1 MPINVK
7 QRQKPRIFETMKL
20 LFPEVLWALFALS
33 LPVIIH
39 LFSFRTSKK
48 VYFSDIRWL
57 QLLQQQTNQ
66 RSRLRHLLVLLMR
79 CLAITA
85 LVFAFAQ
92 PYFPAQIQR
101 LASSEA
107 VSVYID
113 NSASMALSSEVGVNL
128 EQAKAAAVAIAKNAR
143 PDDRF
148 QLIRQES
155 SMLEM
160 RSMTRE
166 QFIEAVDATQS
177 VSTSRPL
184 SLIAS
189 RQNEWLKAQER
200 QGRRIWLSDF
210 QQGSQDFESI
220 VPDTS
225 YATSLFQFKPVAP
238 TNLYIDT
245 AWLSSPVVT
254 AGKTVR
260 LLYKVVN
267 SGSEARTSIRVS
279 LEINGIQKGLSTL
292 DLAAGQTIVDTIDFS
307 PAEFG
312 WQKAAL
318 VLEDQ
323 LVTFDD
329 RYFLSFDIKAAMD
342 VLVITEQQPN
352 AYIKALLGSDDF
364 IRPTYLTAN
373 QLDYNRIKQY
383 PVIVLDHLNN
393 FASGLQLALSEAV
406 NAGATLLYFP
416 DAEFP
421 QAGNDL
427 LTQLGL
433 SGLGKVQR
441 GKFPVRSLALQH
453 ELFQETFSRLPEQ
466 PDLPEAVQYLPYLSP
481 NPAISLLGLN
491 NRDAL
496 VSTHKSGEGRLLQF
510 HVPLD
515 PAWSNLQQHA
525 LFVPLVYRSILLSGG
540 IRPLSYRLGKTAAIF
555 LRLQLPA
562 QEVFELSNDKN
573 RYIPELRRQ
582 QGTVSLQLDE
592 LQQAGW
598 YALKSSKSDTV
609 YAWLAVNADKVE
621 SELVFMTDET
631 LEQESKR
638 LEATYFSF
646 TNAEITPQ
654 LVQNAQ
660 SNPLWK
666 WFLAAVL
673 VFLMAEILLL
683 KFWK

>member
-7 QRQKPRIFETMKL
+7 QRQKPRIFESMKL
-20 LFPEVLWALFALS
+20 LFPEVLWALVALA
-33 LPVIIH
+33 LPVVIH

-79 CLAITA
+79 CLAIIA
-85 LVFAFAQ
+85 LVMAFAQ
-92 PYFPAQIQR
+92 PYFPAQKQR

-113 NSASMALSSEVGVNL
+113 NSASMALGSEVGVNL
-128 EQAKAAAVAIAKNAR
+128 EQAKAAAVALAKNAR

-166 QFIEAVDATQS
+166 QFIEAVDATQQ

-189 RQNEWLKAQER
+189 RQNEWLKAQGR
-200 QGRRIWLSDF
+200 QGRRLWLSDF
-210 QQGSQDFESI
+210 QLGSQDFEAI
-220 VPDTS
+220 QPDTT
-225 YATSLFQFKPVAP
+225 YVTSLFQFKPNAP
-238 TNLYIDT
+238 TNLYVDT

-254 AGKTVR
+254 KGKTVR
-260 LLYKVVN
+260 LLYKIVN
-267 SGSEARTSIRVS
+267 SGSEARSSVRVA

-292 DLAAGQTIVDTIDFS
+292 DLAAGQIVVDTIDFS
-307 PAEFG
+307 PAEVG

-329 RYFLSFDIKAAMD
+329 RYYLSFDIKSAID
-342 VLVITEQQPN
+342 VLVITGQQPN
-352 AYIKALLGSDDF
+352 VYLQALLGSDEF
-364 IRPTYLTAN
+364 FRPVYMTDN
-373 QLDYNRIKQY
+373 QLDYNRLKQY
-383 PVIVLDHLNN
+383 PVVVLDHQKSIS
-393 FASGLQLALSEAV
+393 SGLQLALVEAV
-406 NAGATLLYFP
+406 NSGASLLHFP
-416 DAEFP
+416 AAEFS
-421 QAGNDL
+421 QAGNEL
-427 LTQLGL
+427 LVQLGL
-433 SGLGKVQR
+433 SGLGTVQK

-466 PDLPEAVQYLPYLSP
+466 PDLPEASQYLPYTSS
-481 NPAISLLGLN
+481 NRAITLLGLN

-496 VSTHKSGEGRLLQF
+496 VSTHKVGEGRLLQF

-540 IRPLSYRLGKTAAIF
+540 IRPLSYRLGKAEAIS

-562 QEVFELSNDKN
+562 QEVFELSSDKN

-582 QGTVSLQLDE
+582 QGSVSLQLDE

-621 SELVFMTDET
+621 SELVFMAEEA

-638 LEATYFSF
+638 LGASYFSF

-654 LVQNAQ
+654 LVQHAQ

-673 VFLMAEILLL
+673 IFLMAEILLL

>member
-1 MPINVK
+1 
-7 QRQKPRIFETMKL
+7 MKF
-20 LFPEVLWALFALS
+20 LFPEVLWALFALL

-39 LFSFRTSKK
+39 LFSFRTSRK

-57 QLLQQQTNQ
+57 QLLQQQTNK

-79 CLAITA
+79 CLAVAA

-92 PYFPAQIQR
+92 PYFPTQKQR
-101 LASSEA
+101 LASAEA

-113 NSASMALSSEVGVNL
+113 NSASMGLSSETGINL
-128 EQAKAAAVAIAKNAR
+128 EQAKAAAVALAKSAR

-148 QLIRQES
+148 QLIRQEN

-166 QFIEAVDATQS
+166 QFIEAVDVTQL
-177 VSTSRPL
+177 VSTTRPL

-189 RQNEWLKAQER
+189 RQEEWLKVQAKP
-200 QGRRIWLSDF
+200 GRRIWFSDF

-220 VPDTS
+220 NPDSSLTTS
-225 YATSLFQFKPVAP
+225 IIQFKPTSAS
-238 TNLYIDT
+238 NLYIDT
-245 AWLSSPVVT
+245 AWLSSPIVT
-254 AGKTVR
+254 TGKTVR
-260 LLYKVVN
+260 LLFRVVN
-267 SGSEARTSIRVS
+267 SGNVARSSVRIA
-279 LEINGIQKGLSTL
+279 LEINGVQKGLSTL
-292 DLAAGQTIVDTIDFS
+292 DLEAGQSWVDTIDFTPS
-307 PAEFG
+307 GNG

-323 LVTFDD
+323 SVTFDD
-329 RYFLSFDIKAAMD
+329 RYYLSFEIKSAIE
-342 VLVITEQQPN
+342 VLVITEQQAN
-352 AYIKALLGSDDF
+352 TYLKALLSSDDF
-364 IRPTYLTAN
+364 LQPVYLSGN
-373 QLDYNRIKQY
+373 QLDYNRIQQF
-383 PVIVLDHLNN
+383 PVILLDHPKSI
-393 FASGLQLALSEAV
+393 ASGLQMALIEAV
-406 NAGATLLYFP
+406 NAGATLLNFP
-416 DAEFP
+416 NGDFP
-421 QAGNDL
+421 QAGNEFL
-427 LTQLGL
+427 AQLGL
-433 SGLGKVQR
+433 GGLGQAQS
-441 GKFPVRSLALQH
+441 GKFPVRKLALQH
-453 ELFQETFSRLPEQ
+453 ELFQETFSRIPEQ
-466 PDLPEAVQYLPYLSP
+466 PDLPEAVKYLPFFGP
-481 NPAISLLGLN
+481 NNAIQLLGLN

-496 VSTHKSGEGRLLQF
+496 VSTHRAGDGRLLQF

-525 LFVPLVYRSILLSGG
+525 LFVPLVFRSILLSGG
-540 IRPLSYRLGKTAAIF
+540 IRPLAYRLGKPTPIS

-562 QEVFELSNDKN
+562 QEVFELISDKN

-598 YALKSSKSDTV
+598 YALKSSKSDTI

-621 SELVFMTDET
+621 SELIFMNDAA
-631 LEQESKR
+631 LEQESQR
-638 LEATYFSF
+638 LGTRYFSF
-646 TNAEITPQ
+646 THAELTPQ
-654 LVQNAQ
+654 LIQQDQ

-673 VFLMAEILLL
+673 IFLLAEILLL